1 MSPNIKE
8 NYARNVLKLNKI
20 FHIIINNK
28 RSEILDIISKE
39 IDLESNKSLL
49 DVGTTSSLEFHEN
62 QIIKHFYKKIKISC
76 LSNLDL
82 MKLKKNYEDLNIY
95 MGDGRDMNFEDN
107 KFDIVT
113 SNATIEHVGS
123 FENQKSFIKECLRV
137 CKKKT
142 IITTPNRFHPMEFH
156 TRVPFIHFFPKK
168 IHRKILK
175 FFGEKFLSLEEN
187 LNLISEKDLNNFCKT
202 LNIKNYIIKSISLL
216 GIKSNLILIIR
227 KI

>member
-39 IDLESNKSLL
+39 IDLESDKSLL

-62 QIIKHFYKKIKISC
+62 QIIKHFYKKIQISC

-123 FENQKSFIKECLRV
+123 FENQKSFIKECLR
-137 CKKKT
+137 
-142 IITTPNRFHPMEFH
+142 E
-156 TRVPFIHFFPKK
+156 
-168 IHRKILK
+168 
-175 FFGEKFLSLEEN
+175 
-187 LNLISEKDLNNFCKT
+187 
-202 LNIKNYIIKSISLL
+202 
-216 GIKSNLILIIR
+216 
-227 KI
+227 